1 MVSWKTLNNKVNFH
15 HINGS
20 ANSLLNEINSQWVN
34 FLLHR
39 HLTVEKNKYT
49 KALRFK
55 FKWNYI
61 YCCTNRFCRKL
72 YDLSTARSTSCH
84 GSNQQ
89 AKVFTVHLMIRSI
102 NKNIAI
108 IHDYMSHNTSF
119 VHVAQGILTDFI
131 KNKCPLVK
139 KINYSR
145 LVF

>member
-55 FKWNYI
+55 FK
-61 YCCTNRFCRKL
+61 
-72 YDLSTARSTSCH
+72 
-84 GSNQQ
+84 
-89 AKVFTVHLMIRSI
+89 
-102 NKNIAI
+102 
-108 IHDYMSHNTSF
+108 
-119 VHVAQGILTDFI
+119 
-131 KNKCPLVK
+131 
-139 KINYSR
+139 
-145 LVF
+145 